1 MGIPAPWWTLD
12 ETQVYCAHEY
22 TLSNCHFALAVEPEN
37 LRLINRSKEVA
48 DHRAAG
54 LGTVPSNLGEELM
67 VNPFLRCR
75 QESVVSAAQKRKPGV
90 QAGADTLAVIRAWKD
105 SF

>member
-1 MGIPAPWWTLD
+1 M
-12 ETQVYCAHEY
+12 
-22 TLSNCHFALAVEPEN
+22 EPEN
-37 LRLINRSKEVA
+37 EQLIRRSREVEEN
-48 DHRAAG
+48 RAAG
-54 LGTVPSNLGEELM
+54 LGTVPSSLGEELM

-75 QESVVSAAQKRKPGV
+75 QASVVSSAQKRKPGV